1 GISNSK
7 WLLSLMKMRNSDRII
22 SVKYPSALPVT
33 RPGME
38 LSRRREASVQRRA
51 AQALAGETTDAQ
63 LQQLMD
69 DAAVA
74 GTTGASALSG
84 PGNIGTLCDLVLV
97 LGFRMLR
104 NLDLALGFRST
115 PGLLIVTKLMAT
127 NLLFGYSCCLIAGI
141 GFAVNYLPVKSCD
154 VGDGIF
160 FSAAMSGGILLV
172 GLVTGMFL
180 TSTPNAEIPAFE
192 PLAAA
197 GGAMWM
203 LGNLMCPYII
213 QTIGLGLGL
222 TVWDLSN
229 MLMGWVTGYL
239 GLFGLPKEQ
248 DVKQPWAN
256 FVGLVLASVSLI
268 FFSLASAFDDFEP
281 AREVEIKKVNSEC
294 GDLPDIED
302 GQTTM
307 QKPATL
313 KHGERG
319 DAGSDCANRM
329 KAMLGFSMAILAGV
343 LFGSTFDLP
352 MDLKNGIFGPDHS
365 QHIMDYVLSH
375 FIGIFAA
382 ASFALTVY
390 IKVRGKKSQ
399 LPRQLIVP
407 SLVSGVIWGIAQVA
421 WFQANIE
428 ASSGFSLDAAV

>member
-1 GISNSK
+1 MDLISE
-7 WLLSLMKMRNSDRII
+7 
-22 SVKYPSALPVT
+22 
-33 RPGME
+33 G
-38 LSRRREASVQRRA
+38 
-51 AQALAGETTDAQ
+51 
-63 LQQLMD
+63 
-69 DAAVA
+69 
-74 GTTGASALSG
+74 
-84 PGNIGTLCDLVLV
+84 
-97 LGFRMLR
+97 
-104 NLDLALGFRST
+104 T

-154 VGDGIF
+154 IGDGIF
-160 FSAAMSGGILLV
+160 FSAAMSVGILLV

-180 TSTPNAEIPAFE
+180 TSTPNVEIPAFE

-197 GGAMWM
+197 GGAVWM

-229 MLMGWVTGYL
+229 MLMGWVTGYF

-281 AREVEIKKVNSEC
+281 AREVEIKNVNSEASTAASSC

-302 GQTTM
+302 GQNV
-307 QKPATL
+307 QKPTL

-319 DAGSDCANRM
+319 ADASDRANRM

-352 MDLKNGIFGPDHS
+352 MDLKNGVFGPDHS
-365 QHIMDYVLSH
+365 QHIMDYVFSH
-375 FIGIFAA
+375 FIGISAA
-382 ASFALTVY
+382 ASVALTVY
-390 IKVRGKKSQ
+390 ITVRGKKSFLQ
-399 LPRQLIVP
+399 RQLIVP

-428 ASSGFSLDAAV
+428 VGFAIAFPIIGSLPGIIGLFIGCCCLGEVRTTRSRIFSLVGLLLRVPGVLLIALSSV

>member
-1 GISNSK
+1 MDLISE
-7 WLLSLMKMRNSDRII
+7 
-22 SVKYPSALPVT
+22 
-33 RPGME
+33 G
-38 LSRRREASVQRRA
+38 
-51 AQALAGETTDAQ
+51 
-63 LQQLMD
+63 
-69 DAAVA
+69 
-74 GTTGASALSG
+74 
-84 PGNIGTLCDLVLV
+84 
-97 LGFRMLR
+97 
-104 NLDLALGFRST
+104 T

-160 FSAAMSGGILLV
+160 FSAAMSVGILLV
-172 GLVTGMFL
+172 GLLTGMFL
-180 TSTPNAEIPAFE
+180 TSTPNVEIPAFE

-281 AREVEIKKVNSEC
+281 AREVEMKKENSEASTAASSC

-313 KHGERG
+313 KHGERKG
-319 DAGSDCANRM
+319 CRFRSR
-329 KAMLGFSMAILAGV
+329 K
-343 LFGSTFDLP
+343 
-352 MDLKNGIFGPDHS
+352 
-365 QHIMDYVLSH
+365 SH
-375 FIGIFAA
+375 ESNVGLLNWQ
-382 ASFALTVY
+382 S
-390 IKVRGKKSQ
+390 
-399 LPRQLIVP
+399 
-407 SLVSGVIWGIAQVA
+407 
-421 WFQANIE
+421 
-428 ASSGFSLDAAV
+428 

>member
-1 GISNSK
+1 MTLRVASLITGSSFVDLISE
-7 WLLSLMKMRNSDRII
+7 
-22 SVKYPSALPVT
+22 
-33 RPGME
+33 G
-38 LSRRREASVQRRA
+38 
-51 AQALAGETTDAQ
+51 
-63 LQQLMD
+63 
-69 DAAVA
+69 
-74 GTTGASALSG
+74 
-84 PGNIGTLCDLVLV
+84 
-97 LGFRMLR
+97 
-104 NLDLALGFRST
+104 T

-160 FSAAMSGGILLV
+160 FSAAMSVGILLV

-180 TSTPNAEIPAFE
+180 TSTPNVEIPAFE

-281 AREVEIKKVNSEC
+281 AREVEIKKVNSEASTAASSC

-319 DAGSDCANRM
+319 DAGSDRANRM

-365 QHIMDYVLSH
+365 QHIMDYVFSH
-375 FIGIFAA
+375 FIGISAA

-390 IKVRGKKSQ
+390 ITVRGKKSQ

-428 ASSGFSLDAAV
+428 VGFAIAFPIIGSLPGIIGLFIGCCCLGEVRTTRSRIFSLVGLLLRVPGVLLIALSSV

>member
-1 GISNSK
+1 
-7 WLLSLMKMRNSDRII
+7 M
-22 SVKYPSALPVT
+22 
-33 RPGME
+33 ME
-38 LSRRREASVQRRA
+38 S
-51 AQALAGETTDAQ
+51 
-63 LQQLMD
+63 
-69 DAAVA
+69 
-74 GTTGASALSG
+74 
-84 PGNIGTLCDLVLV
+84 
-97 LGFRMLR
+97 
-104 NLDLALGFRST
+104 
-115 PGLLIVTKLMAT
+115 
-127 NLLFGYSCCLIAGI
+127 
-141 GFAVNYLPVKSCD
+141 
-154 VGDGIF
+154 
-160 FSAAMSGGILLV
+160 FSPAAMSVGILLV

-180 TSTPNAEIPAFE
+180 TSTPNVEIPAFE

-203 LGNLMCPYII
+203 LGNLMCP
-213 QTIGLGLGL
+213 
-222 TVWDLSN
+222 SN
-229 MLMGWVTGYL
+229 MLMGWVTGYF

-256 FVGLVLASVSLI
+256 FVGLALASVSLI
-268 FFSLASAFDDFEP
+268 FFSLAFAFDDFEP
-281 AREVEIKKVNSEC
+281 AREVEIKKENSEASTAASC

-302 GQTTM
+302 GQTNV

-313 KHGERG
+313 KRGERG
-319 DAGSDCANRM
+319 DAGSDRAHRM
-329 KAMLGFSMAILAGV
+329 KAMLGVSMAMAILAGV

-365 QHIMDYVLSH
+365 QHIMDYVFSH

-390 IKVRGKKSQ
+390 ITVRGKKSQ

-428 ASSGFSLDAAV
+428 VGFAIAFPIIGSLPGIIGLFIGCCCLGEVRTTRSGIFSLVGLLLRVPGVLLIGLSSV

>member
-1 GISNSK
+1 MDLISE
-7 WLLSLMKMRNSDRII
+7 
-22 SVKYPSALPVT
+22 
-33 RPGME
+33 G
-38 LSRRREASVQRRA
+38 
-51 AQALAGETTDAQ
+51 
-63 LQQLMD
+63 
-69 DAAVA
+69 
-74 GTTGASALSG
+74 
-84 PGNIGTLCDLVLV
+84 
-97 LGFRMLR
+97 
-104 NLDLALGFRST
+104 T

-154 VGDGIF
+154 IGDGIF
-160 FSAAMSGGILLV
+160 FSAAMSVGILLV

-180 TSTPNAEIPAFE
+180 TSTPNVEIPAFE

-281 AREVEIKKVNSEC
+281 AREVEIKNVNSEASTAASSC

-302 GQTTM
+302 GQNV
-307 QKPATL
+307 QKPTL

-319 DAGSDCANRM
+319 ADASDRANRM

-352 MDLKNGIFGPDHS
+352 MDLKNGVFGPDHS
-365 QHIMDYVLSH
+365 QHIMDYV
-375 FIGIFAA
+375 F
-382 ASFALTVY
+382 
-390 IKVRGKKSQ
+390 RDRKS
-399 LPRQLIVP
+399 V
-407 SLVSGVIWGIAQVA
+407 V
-421 WFQANIE
+421 
-428 ASSGFSLDAAV
+428 